1 MSRFSFSV
9 PLERMT
15 NQGIKDQAKLDEDG
29 DLLLNRRNQHLLL
42 LGNVL
47 LGDTYIRICG
57 ALQPVVNF

>member
-1 MSRFSFSV
+1 
-9 PLERMT
+9 MT

-29 DLLLNRRNQHLLL
+29 DLLLSRRNRHLLL

-57 ALQPVVNF
+57 ALQPVVNFWKLNTFKWFLMD